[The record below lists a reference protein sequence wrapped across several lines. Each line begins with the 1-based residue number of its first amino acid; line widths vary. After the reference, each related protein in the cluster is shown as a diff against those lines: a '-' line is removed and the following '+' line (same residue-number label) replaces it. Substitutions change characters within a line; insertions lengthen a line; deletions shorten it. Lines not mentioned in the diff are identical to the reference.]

1 MRQAHPLSMTAMAL
15 LMAGVSLPALAQP
28 SAQTLP
34 VAQSPV
40 SSHNV
45 FDPAAPTLALQHRPL
60 AASAAIVAQPGDWKA
75 ANAAVSEFPRGHGDV
90 LRWEKSQGNASGPA
104 PDSGASAHQHHHG
117 GQP

>member
-1 MRQAHPLSMTAMAL
+1 MRQAHPLSLTAMAL
-15 LMAGVSLPALAQP
+15 LMAGVSLPVLAQP

-60 AASAAIVAQPGDWKA
+60 AASAAIVTQPGDWKA
-75 ANAAVSEFPRGHGDV
+75 ANAAVSEFPHGHGDV
-90 LRWEKSQGNASGPA
+90 LKWEKSQGNASDPA
-104 PDSGASAHQHHHG
+104 PGRGASAHQHLHG